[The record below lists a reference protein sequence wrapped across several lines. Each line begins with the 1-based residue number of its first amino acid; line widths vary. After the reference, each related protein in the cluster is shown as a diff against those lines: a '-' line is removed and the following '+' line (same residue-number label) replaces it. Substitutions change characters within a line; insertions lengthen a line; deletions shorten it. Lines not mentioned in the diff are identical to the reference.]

1 MAFDLHSCKLCPRRC
16 DSDRGAGV
24 VGACGET
31 GRVRLARA
39 ALHMWEEP
47 PISGDAGSG
56 TVFFSGCPLKCAY
69 CQNREISLGKV
80 GLEVS
85 VERLAQIFL
94 EQQARGAL
102 NINLV
107 TPTHFVPQIVQ
118 ALDLARSGRLLDPD
132 NLSADFAGQFQPN
145 VLQLPI
151 VYNTSGYESSEV
163 IAELKGY
170 VDVFL
175 TDFKYASTELAW
187 KYSAARDYPQVAS
200 DALDAM
206 YDVAGPYTL
215 GKGIDGEDE
224 VLQHGVIVR
233 HLMLPGQLADSKHV
247 IDLLLAKPYLPDIC
261 VSLMSQYTPL
271 AGIEMKHPEL
281 GRTVS
286 NWEYDELIDYALDH
300 GIENSFMQEG
310 GAAEESF
317 IPSFD
322 FEGVLKSS

>member
-56 TVFFSGCPLKCAY
+56 TVFFSGCPLKCVY

-118 ALDLARSGRLLDPD
+118 ALDLARSGRLPDPD

-151 VYNTSGYESSEV
+151 VYNTSGYESPEV

-187 KYSAARDYPQVAS
+187 KYSAARD
-200 DALDAM
+200 
-206 YDVAGPYTL
+206 
-215 GKGIDGEDE
+215 
-224 VLQHGVIVR
+224 
-233 HLMLPGQLADSKHV
+233 
-247 IDLLLAKPYLPDIC
+247 
-261 VSLMSQYTPL
+261 
-271 AGIEMKHPEL
+271 
-281 GRTVS
+281 
-286 NWEYDELIDYALDH
+286 
-300 GIENSFMQEG
+300 
-310 GAAEESF
+310 
-317 IPSFD
+317 
-322 FEGVLKSS
+322 

>member
-1 MAFDLHSCKLCPRRC
+1 MALDLHACSLCPRRC
-16 DSDRGAGV
+16 TSDRGAGV
-24 VGACGET
+24 SGVCGET
-31 GRVRLARA
+31 DRVRLARA
-39 ALHMWEEP
+39 ALHLWEEP

-56 TVFFSGCPLKCAY
+56 TVFFSGCPLKCVY

-107 TPTHFVPQIVQ
+107 TPTHFVAQIVQ
-118 ALDLARSGRLLDPD
+118 ALDLARSGRLPDPD
-132 NLSADFAGQFQPN
+132 NLSADFAGQFKPN
-145 VLQLPI
+145 VLELPV
-151 VYNTSGYESSEV
+151 VYNTSGYENAEV
-163 IAELKGY
+163 IGELKGY
-170 VDVFL
+170 VDIFL
-175 TDFKYASTELAW
+175 TDFKYASPELAQ
-187 KYSAARDYPQVAS
+187 KYSAARDYPQAAS
-200 DALDAM
+200 AALDAM
-206 YDVAGPYTL
+206 YGVAGPYTL
-215 GKGIDGEDE
+215 GTGVHGEE
-224 VLQHGVIVR
+224 GVLQHGVVVR
-233 HLMLPGQLADSKHV
+233 HLMLPGQLMDSKRV
-247 IDLLLAKPYLPDIC
+247 IDILVAKPYVSDIC
-261 VSLMSQYTPL
+261 VSLMSQFTPL
-271 AGIEMKHPEL
+271 AGLELKYPEL

-286 NWEYDELIDYALDH
+286 ELEYDELIDYALDL

>member
-1 MAFDLHSCKLCPRRC
+1 
-16 DSDRGAGV
+16 
-24 VGACGET
+24 
-31 GRVRLARA
+31 
-39 ALHMWEEP
+39 MWEEP

-69 CQNREISLGKV
+69 CQNRGISLGKV

-132 NLSADFAGQFQPN
+132 NLSADFAGQFRPN

-151 VYNTSGYESSEV
+151 VYNTSGYESPEV

-187 KYSAARDYPQVAS
+187 K
-200 DALDAM
+200 
-206 YDVAGPYTL
+206 
-215 GKGIDGEDE
+215 
-224 VLQHGVIVR
+224 
-233 HLMLPGQLADSKHV
+233 
-247 IDLLLAKPYLPDIC
+247 
-261 VSLMSQYTPL
+261 
-271 AGIEMKHPEL
+271 
-281 GRTVS
+281 
-286 NWEYDELIDYALDH
+286 
-300 GIENSFMQEG
+300 
-310 GAAEESF
+310 
-317 IPSFD
+317 
-322 FEGVLKSS
+322 

>member
-1 MAFDLHSCKLCPRRC
+1 MVFDLHACTLCPRRC
-16 DSDRGAGV
+16 NSDRGAGIS
-24 VGACGET
+24 GACGET
-31 GRVRLARA
+31 DRVRLARA

-47 PISGDAGSG
+47 PISGNAGSG
-56 TVFFSGCPLKCAY
+56 TVFFSGCPLKCVY

-85 VERLAQIFL
+85 IERLAQIFL

-118 ALDLARSGRLLDPD
+118 ALDLARSGRLPDPD
-132 NLSADFAGQFQPN
+132 NLPADFAGQFQPN
-145 VLQLPI
+145 VLELPI
-151 VYNTSGYESSEV
+151 VYNTSGYENPAV
-163 IAELKGY
+163 IGELSGY
-170 VDVFL
+170 VDIFL
-175 TDFKYASTELAW
+175 TDFKYASPELSQ
-187 KYSAARDYPQVAS
+187 KYSAAREYPEAAS
-200 DALDAM
+200 AALDAM
-206 YDVAGPYTL
+206 YAVAGPYTL
-215 GKGIDGEDE
+215 GTGVDGEEE
-224 VLQHGVIVR
+224 VLKQGVVVR
-233 HLMLPGQLADSKHV
+233 HLLLPGQLADSKRV
-247 IDLLLAKPYLPDIC
+247 IDLLVAKPYVSDIC

-271 AGIEMKHPEL
+271 AGVELAYPEL
-281 GRTVS
+281 GRTVDEL
-286 NWEYDELIDYALDH
+286 EYDELIDYALDH